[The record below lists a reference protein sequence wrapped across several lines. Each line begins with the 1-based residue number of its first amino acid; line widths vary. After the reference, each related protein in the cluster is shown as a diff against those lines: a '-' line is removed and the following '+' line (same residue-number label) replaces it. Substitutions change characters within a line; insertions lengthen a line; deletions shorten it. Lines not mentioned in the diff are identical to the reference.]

1 MPGLVQGTRNT
12 EINKTA
18 KKWSLYS
25 IDRKGDNQSK
35 SKIQSRIQSGKCHG
49 GGVGRGEEA
58 GEKGGMGKK
67 GYNFR
72 EMGQN

>member
-18 KKWSLYS
+18 KNAAYILLRERET
-25 IDRKGDNQSK
+25 INQI

-67 GYNFR
+67 GYSFR